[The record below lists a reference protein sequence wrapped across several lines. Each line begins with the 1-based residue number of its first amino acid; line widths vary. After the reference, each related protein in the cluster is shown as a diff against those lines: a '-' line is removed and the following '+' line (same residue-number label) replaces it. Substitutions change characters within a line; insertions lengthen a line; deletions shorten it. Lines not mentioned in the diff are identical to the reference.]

1 MSLITASAAETAI
14 LPFGSLAWF
23 KRELAPTRLRE
34 IRTAIMV
41 GGTVLCV
48 VISMALQVPSLDLSA
63 YMVFFLSKETKRLTI
78 LTGLL
83 GLIGATVGIGEAIL
97 LYKFTYGHPELRIPG
112 MAITFFLGMYLSRVF
127 VLGPLGFLI
136 GFVSSYGLSVAAQAP
151 SPEVLVRQVL
161 WIWVAIAYGGAVT
174 VVINSLFLPDPASA
188 GAKPAKPKRSEL
200 STASRRPDGRHL
212 FVPDAFTNPAHV
224 HFALKATFAAMFCYI
239 FYSAIDWTGIHTAF
253 ITCTFIALES
263 TGATLH
269 KGVLRIGGAI
279 IGGALALFII
289 VFLMPHM
296 VTIASL
302 VVVVACACAIAGWVA
317 TGSEMI
323 SYAGLQIAF
332 AFFYSVFQGY
342 APDTDLDNVRDRVV
356 GILFGLIV
364 TGVVFAYIWPERT
377 IDRLRDTLRVSL
389 RQLAQLLEIP
399 RPKTSIQTAK
409 AEAHSSIAA
418 TSKSFEQARRYV
430 QLSQFEFEESPDH
443 ERISL
448 GNLETAL
455 LRAEDIFAVATSLA
469 RDQAWDEWHQ
479 LPSAAKNAE
488 SELRNVAAKR
498 IDRATTG
505 DVTDDTDADLSTA
518 LHAWNET
525 VQRQRPESSRTA
537 LVSQIA
543 AEVQHLE

>member
-1 MSLITASAAETAI
+1 MSAI
-14 LPFGSLAWF
+14 SVTTPEPAFLPFGSLAWF

-48 VISMALQVPSLDLSA
+48 IISMALQVPSLDLSA
-63 YMVFFLSKETKRLTI
+63 YMVFFLSQKTKQLTI

-83 GLIGATVGIGEAIL
+83 GLIGATIGIGEAIL

-112 MAITFFLGMYLSRVF
+112 MAITLFLGMYVSRIF

-136 GFVSSYGLSVAAQAP
+136 GFISSYGLSVAEQAP
-151 SPEVLVRQVL
+151 SPELLVRGVL
-161 WIWVAIAYGGAVT
+161 WIWVAIVYGAALT
-174 VVINSLFLPDPASA
+174 VVLNSLFLPAAASA
-188 GAKPAKPKRSEL
+188 GAKPPKPKS
-200 STASRRPDGRHL
+200 L

-224 HFALKATFAAMFCYI
+224 HFALKVTFSAMFCYI

-269 KGVLRIGGAI
+269 KGVLRIGGCI
-279 IGGALALFII
+279 IGGALALFTI

-302 VVVVACACAIAGWVA
+302 VVVVACASAIAGWVA
-317 TGSEMI
+317 TGSELI

-332 AFFYSVFQGY
+332 AFFYSVFQGF

-364 TGVVFAYIWPERT
+364 TGVVFAYIWPEHT
-377 IDRLRDTLRVSL
+377 IDRLRDALRVAL

-399 RPKTSIQTAK
+399 RPDTSMETGK
-409 AEAHSSIAA
+409 AEAHSLIAA
-418 TSKSFEQARRYV
+418 TSGSFEKAKRYL
-430 QLSQFEFEESPDH
+430 QLTQFEFEESPD
-443 ERISL
+443 RDPTSL
-448 GNLETAL
+448 SNLESAL
-455 LRAEDIFAVATSLA
+455 SRGEEIFASAKSLVQGDA
-469 RDQAWDEWHQ
+469 KQNQSR
-479 LPSAAKNAE
+479 SALQ
-488 SELRNVAAKR
+488 SE
-498 IDRATTG
+498 
-505 DVTDDTDADLSTA
+505 
-518 LHAWNET
+518 
-525 VQRQRPESSRTA
+525 
-537 LVSQIA
+537 IA
-543 AEVQHLE
+543 AELQTLN